1 MTPNCNNSDGGNN
14 GVELRDL
21 NNPNASQT
29 TPDELTGLTEHL
41 RRHTGKQ
48 CQQARLQS
56 PRQGFLNFCG
66 NAHVTKYTFHKKFLY
81 QTKKKE
87 GNQCHVV
94 KNVLYLQ

>member
-1 MTPNCNNSDGGNN
+1 MILFFSPVTPNCNNSDGGNN

-66 NAHVTKYTFHKKFLY
+66 NAHVTRQINYSAQIITLFIKGY
-81 QTKKKE
+81 
-87 GNQCHVV
+87 
-94 KNVLYLQ
+94 